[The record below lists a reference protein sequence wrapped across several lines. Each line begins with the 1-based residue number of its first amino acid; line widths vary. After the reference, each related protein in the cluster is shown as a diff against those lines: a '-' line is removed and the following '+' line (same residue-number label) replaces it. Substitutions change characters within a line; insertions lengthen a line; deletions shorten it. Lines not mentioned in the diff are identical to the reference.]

1 MRRLAFP
8 HPLTL
13 LACCVLLAALLSH
26 VLPMSA
32 KYAVTLTT
40 SDSSSPAERSTV

>member
-13 LACCVLLAALLSH
+13 LACSVLLAALLSH
-26 VLPMSA
+26 VLPDM
-32 KYAVTLTT
+32 
-40 SDSSSPAERSTV
+40 